1 MGVNRLQSRR
11 AQIKPCNT
19 KTQRKGAVAPQ
30 ETEPKRPA
38 SVTGSPVEAWVGRAS
53 PQGGGHWQQQSR
65 KIPLA
70 QTLLDVTIN
79 PTIEPIDPRALS
91 PQSKQLPGREQPQ
104 PSADNWITAL
114 LSKALLTRARSSFSH
129 HQSLPSGSL
138 HKHLS
143 LLHQRADRR
152 SKKNHNPTVTTT
164 KTTLQKK
171 LISMKT
177 QKVTSQMKR
186 QDKSPE
192 K

>member
-1 MGVNRLQSRR
+1 MGTSMIKSNPIPARWVTYKLENNKTKDILSLLWGSELHVRLPRLGSGQKDWESSGNLTFKASRIGWKDFHRMGVNRLQSRR

-104 PSADNWITAL
+104 PSADN
-114 LSKALLTRARSSFSH
+114 
-129 HQSLPSGSL
+129 
-138 HKHLS
+138 
-143 LLHQRADRR
+143 
-152 SKKNHNPTVTTT
+152 
-164 KTTLQKK
+164 
-171 LISMKT
+171 
-177 QKVTSQMKR
+177 
-186 QDKSPE
+186 
-192 K
+192 